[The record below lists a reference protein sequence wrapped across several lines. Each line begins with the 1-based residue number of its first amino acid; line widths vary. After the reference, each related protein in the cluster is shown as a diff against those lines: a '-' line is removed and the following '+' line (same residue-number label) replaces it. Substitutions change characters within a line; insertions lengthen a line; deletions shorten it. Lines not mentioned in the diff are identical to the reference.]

1 MEVDEL
7 KLKEYEKLQNEIYL
21 HLDQISSIEKYSI
34 TLSGGIFTWLIINY
48 KAFELPEE
56 AFFIPLVIVVL
67 FGFLAQGLYRRIN
80 LIGRYIKTRYEDLL
94 MTDTSSNLKFGWET
108 YLEQSLKGNNS
119 LLISSRYV
127 MWIFHVLINLTIAI
141 LAMNGVLL
149 K

>member
-1 MEVDEL
+1 MEIDDL
-7 KLKEYEKLQNEIYL
+7 KLKEYEKLQNEICL

-34 TLSGGIFTWLIINY
+34 TLSGGIFTWLITNKKID
-48 KAFELPEE
+48 LPEE
-56 AFFIPLVIVVL
+56 AFFIPLVLVVL

-94 MTDTSSNLKFGWET
+94 MTDTSSNVKFGWET

-119 LLISSRYV
+119 LLISSRYLIWV
-127 MWIFHVLINLTIAI
+127 SHILINLTIAI
-141 LAMNGVLL
+141 LAMNGVLS